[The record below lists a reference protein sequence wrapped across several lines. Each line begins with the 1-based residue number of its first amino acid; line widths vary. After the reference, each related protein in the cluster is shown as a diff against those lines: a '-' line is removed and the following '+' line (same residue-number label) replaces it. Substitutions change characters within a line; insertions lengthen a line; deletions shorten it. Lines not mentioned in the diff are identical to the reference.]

1 MTNIEYLTSYVN
13 HFVETIKQA
22 GVQDIVMCPGSRS
35 TPLAYAFAKS
45 EGFQFYR
52 QIDERSAG
60 YFALGIAKA
69 KKSCCT
75 FMYFWDRSCKFL
87 SRYSGSIL
95 RSSAFIGRYSRSST

>member
-13 HFVETIKQA
+13 HLVETIKQA

-35 TPLAYAFAKS
+35 TPLAYAFAKH

-69 KKSCCT
+69 KK
-75 FMYFWDRSCKFL
+75 
-87 SRYSGSIL
+87 IL
-95 RSSAFIGRYSRSST
+95 LFFYVLQEQQQQIFSQR